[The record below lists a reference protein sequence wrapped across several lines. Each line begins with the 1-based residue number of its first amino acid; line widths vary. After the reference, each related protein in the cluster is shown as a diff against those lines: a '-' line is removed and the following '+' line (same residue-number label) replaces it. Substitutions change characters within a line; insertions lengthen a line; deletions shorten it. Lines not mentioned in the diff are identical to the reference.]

1 MRKIRHGIISSIKK
15 IINGWLAV
23 NSNGN
28 VFISGDSIVWTTSS
42 FVPTGNIIDNVNTAT
57 SWTSYAP
64 GGTLNYHVAY
74 GNGIWV
80 IGPDSRAQARRSTD
94 TLTWTT
100 VIFPAIGAQPNTWA
114 IAYGNGMW
122 AAVSGN
128 TLSVIS
134 SSTDAITWVSVFA
147 NGDTVGA
154 IAYGNGIWVF
164 GPSGG
169 PVITSTDAIT
179 WISQNTSF
187 GSTRNSIAYG
197 NGSWVASGI
206 GTQFLNTVKIS
217 TNAINWTTVSTN
229 LGSTSQVVSYGNGL
243 WVLAGITHIMTS
255 TNTVTWISRNSNF
268 SGTITSMSYANGL
281 WIGGGWDTSGIMI
294 RSTDGIT
301 WSTFVTGFG
310 GTIVKS
316 LAFGNG
322 LWLISKYTSPQIL
335 TSRQLYKTS
344 ISSIKDLEYSSSA
357 PNQSNLTDIPATS
370 TTGLVW
376 TSNLLPAVSSFDM
389 SGAVYGNGVWVA
401 GGAKVSLVSTD
412 AINWVS
418 YYSPAGVNRGSRI
431 FYENSLFFAATNSEG
446 TYAYSAPNFGFSTN
460 GISWISCTELTLCTN
475 PKTSDVFIGYI
486 NNKYIAANTN
496 YISTSTNA
504 INWVSSFTK
513 TNNDSITSIKSN
525 RDKVIIGYS
534 SKLIYYT
541 TDAINWTSL
550 SGILPGSSGNDVG
563 YLEYANNLWYAGG
576 AAGGNATSTDGI
588 SWTAAPSIPA
598 ATRSLKYANG
608 LFMFAGTTTGTVYKS
623 TDFITWT
630 SVQSSGGSY
639 PIITYGNNK
648 WIKTETNSIIFT
660 PQVYAPNNS
669 AAVYWMAGTGGSLYN
684 SVDTI
689 TWVTNNTPTYFG
701 NSDLNVIKYGGTG
714 THQAYMLGGV

>member
-28 VFISGDSIVWTTSS
+28 VFISEDSIVWTTNS
-42 FVPTGNIIDNVNTAT
+42 FVPTGNIVDNVNTAT
-57 SWTSYAP
+57 SWTSFAA
-64 GGTLNYHVAY
+64 GGSLNYTAAY
-74 GNGIWV
+74 GNGVWV
-80 IGPDSRAQARRSTD
+80 IVPSSRSQIRRSTD

-100 VIFPAIGAQPNTWA
+100 AQLSFGDTSINA
-114 IAYGNGMW
+114 LAYGNGYF
-122 AAVSGN
+122 AVVGGISGS
-128 TLSVIS
+128 TIS
-134 SSTDAITWVSVFA
+134 SSTDGITWISTFNNA
-147 NGDTVGA
+147 SNAGGLG
-154 IAYGNGIWVF
+154 YGNGQWVYIPAL
-164 GPSGG
+164 GR
-169 PVITSTDAIT
+169 VITSTDAIT
-179 WISQNTSF
+179 WSTVGTGFGNTAY
-187 GSTRNSIAYG
+187 SIAYG
-197 NGSWVASGI
+197 NGLWVGFGI
-206 GTQFLNTVKIS
+206 SQNGAIQTS
-217 TNAINWTTVSTN
+217 TNAISWVSRN
-229 LGSTSQVVSYGNGL
+229 LNNGVTQGRVVAYGNGL
-243 WVLAGITHIMTS
+243 WVAAGETGLLKTS
-255 TNTVTWISRNSNF
+255 TDAITWTTRTSNF
-268 SGTITSMSYANGL
+268 GGTIQAISYSNNL
-281 WIGGGWDTSGIMI
+281 WIGGGWDSSGIMI

-301 WSTFVTGFG
+301 WSTFTTGLG
-310 GTIVKS
+310 ATIVNTV
-316 LAFGNG
+316 AFGNG

-335 TSRQLYKTS
+335 TSPQLYKTS

-357 PNQSNLTDIPATS
+357 PNQSNLTDILATS

-376 TSNLLPAVSSFDM
+376 TSNLLPAVSSFEM
-389 SGAVYGNGVWVA
+389 SGAAYGNGVWVA
-401 GGAKVSLVSTD
+401 GSANVSLVSTN

-418 YYSPAGVNRGSRI
+418 YYSPAGYNRGSRI

-446 TYAYSAPNFGFSTN
+446 TSAYSRGNFGFSTN
-460 GISWISCTELTLCTN
+460 GISWISCIQLTGAEDT
-475 PKTSDVFIGYI
+475 FIGYI

-513 TNNDSITSIKSN
+513 TNNDSIKSIKST

-541 TDAINWTSL
+541 TDAINWTSV
-550 SGILPGSSGNDVG
+550 SGILPGSSGNEVG

-576 AAGGNATSTDGI
+576 AAAGNATSTNGI
-588 SWTAAPSIPA
+588 SWTAAPNIPA

-630 SVQSSGGSY
+630 SVQSSGGNY
-639 PIITYGNNK
+639 PIITYGNDK

-684 SVDTI
+684 SVDTV